1 MKYML
6 KLYPRIVQAG
16 VKLFFGFLNWRIPEV
31 IEGQGG
37 IIKIPEILSEKH
49 GLKRPLLMVS
59 KTVERSGLLDQMFID
74 MKEKG
79 IEYAIYDEVAPNP
92 TEINVEEALEIYLKN
107 KCDSLIAIGG
117 GSPID
122 CCKVVGARV
131 VNPDKTVAQMM
142 GMKVKKKIPLMIAV
156 PTTSGTGSETTMY
169 AVITDSK
176 THHKG
181 GIADLAILP
190 DYAVLD
196 PELMV
201 GLPPYLTAIS
211 GMDAL
216 SHAVEC
222 YTNYK
227 YLTDLEKEHAK
238 KAVKLIYENL
248 YEAYKD
254 GGSTERRLNMQ
265 KAAFDAG
272 VAFNR
277 GMTGYVH
284 SIGHTLGGLYNVP
297 HGLAMAVILPVVMK
311 QYGASVY
318 KRLSELADVCGIKG
332 NSEKEKA
339 EKFISWIENLNE
351 KMGIP
356 KTFDIIQEKDIPQMI
371 KWAKADG
378 LINPTPQVWN
388 NSEFEKCIRKLIE
401 KKGGN

>member
-1 MKYML
+1 ML

-16 VKLFFGFLNWRIPEV
+16 VKLFFGSLNWRIPEV
-31 IEGQGG
+31 IEGQGT

-49 GLKRPLLMVS
+49 GLKRPLLMIS
-59 KTVERSGLLDQMFID
+59 KTVERSGLLDQMFLD

-227 YLTDLEKEHAK
+227 YLTDIEKEHAK

-254 GGSTERRLNMQ
+254 GVSMERRLNMQ

-339 EKFISWIENLNE
+339 EKFILWIENLNE
-351 KMGIP
+351 KMGLP

-388 NSEFEKCIRKLIE
+388 SREFEKCIRKLIG
-401 KKGGN
+401 KKEGN

>member
-1 MKYML
+1 ML
-6 KLYPRIVQAG
+6 KLYPRIVQSG
-16 VKLFFGFLNWRIPEV
+16 VKFYFRFLNWRMPKV
-31 IEGQGG
+31 IEGQGA
-37 IIKIPEILSEKH
+37 IIKIPEILNEKH
-49 GLKRPLLMVS
+49 GLKRPLLIIS
-59 KTVERSGLLDQMFID
+59 KTVGRSGLLDQMFIN

-79 IEYAIYDEVAPNP
+79 MEYAIYDDVAPNP
-92 TEINVEEALEIYLKN
+92 TEINVEEALKIYLKN
-107 KCDSLIAIGG
+107 KCDCLIAIGG

-122 CCKVVGARV
+122 CCKVVGARI
-131 VNPDKTVAQMM
+131 VNPDKAVAQMM
-142 GMKVKKKIPLMIAV
+142 GMNVKKKIPLMIAV

-176 THHKG
+176 THHKAA
-181 GIADLAILP
+181 ISDLAILP
-190 DYAVLD
+190 DYAILD

-201 GLPPYLTAIS
+201 GLPPHLTAIS

-227 YLTDLEKEHAK
+227 LLTDLEKEHAK

-248 YEAYKD
+248 LEAYKD
-254 GGSTERRLNMQ
+254 GENVERRLNMQ

-277 GMTGYVH
+277 GMIGYVH
-284 SIGHTLGGLYNVP
+284 CIGHTLGGLYNVP

-339 EKFISWIENLNE
+339 EKFISSIENLNE
-351 KMGIP
+351 RMGLP
-356 KTFDIIQEKDIPQMI
+356 KTLDMIQEKDIPQMI
-371 KWAKADG
+371 KWAKAEG
-378 LINPTPQVWN
+378 LLYPTPQVWN
-388 NSEFEKCIRKLIE
+388 DSEFEKCIRKLIG
-401 KKGGN
+401 KRMV

>member
-1 MKYML
+1 ML
-6 KLYPRIVQAG
+6 KLYPRIVQVG
-16 VKLFFGFLNWRIPEV
+16 VKLFFGSLNWRIPEV

-142 GMKVKKKIPLMIAV
+142 GMKVKRKIPLMIAV

-254 GGSTERRLNMQ
+254 GGSLERRLNMQ

-332 NSEKEKA
+332 NNEKEKA
-339 EKFISWIENLNE
+339 EKFISWIENINE

-388 NSEFEKCIRKLIE
+388 NSEFEKCIRKLIG

>member
-1 MKYML
+1 ML